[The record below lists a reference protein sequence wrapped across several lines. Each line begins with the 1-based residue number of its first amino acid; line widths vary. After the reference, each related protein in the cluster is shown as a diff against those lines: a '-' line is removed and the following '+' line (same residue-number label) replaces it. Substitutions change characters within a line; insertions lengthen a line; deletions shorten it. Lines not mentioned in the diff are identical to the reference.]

1 MPTCMFGRVHTF
13 PGSSAPVDVDVTKP
27 NVARVYDYYL
37 GGAHNFDADRDFAH
51 RIMAKFPEARTFALE
66 NRAFQRRAVRWVAG
80 QGVTQFLDLGS
91 GIPTV
96 GPTHETA
103 RSVRPD
109 ASVVYVDIEP
119 VAVAH
124 SSLMLEG
131 DPRAAIVQRDLRD
144 VPGVLR
150 EAARTLDFSRPVAVM
165 ILAML
170 HFLSDEDD
178 PAAVIARYSAALA
191 PGSYLVIS
199 HATVEGPV
207 GDRVAEAA
215 ARYAETTL
223 PGHMRDRTQVAN
235 MLAGLELVDPGYGD
249 GGPRIVW
256 TPEWHPDCEVRH
268 PEQSV
273 AYAAVARKP

>member
-1 MPTCMFGRVHTF
+1 MRFSGLGPKL
-13 PGSSAPVDVDVTKP
+13 DVDVHTP

-37 GGAHNFDADRDFAH
+37 GGAHNFDADRDFAN
-51 RIMAKFPEARTFALE
+51 RIIEKFPEARTFALE
-66 NRAFQRRAVRWVAG
+66 NRAFQRRAVRWVTG

-103 RSVRPD
+103 RAVHPD
-109 ASVVYVDIEP
+109 ARVVYVDIEP

-131 DPRAAIVQRDLRD
+131 DDRAAIVQHDLRD
-144 VPGVLR
+144 VDGVLR
-150 EAARTLDFSRPVAVM
+150 EAARTLDFDRPVAVM

-178 PAAVIARYSAALA
+178 PAAIIGRYAAALA
-191 PGSYLVIS
+191 PGSYLIIS

-235 MLAGLELVDPGYGD
+235 LLAGLDLVDPDHGD

-256 TPEWHPDCEVRH
+256 TPEWHPDSQVH
-268 PEQSV
+268 APEQSV

>member
-1 MPTCMFGRVHTF
+1 V
-13 PGSSAPVDVDVTKP
+13 
-27 NVARVYDYYL
+27 
-37 GGAHNFDADRDFAH
+37 
-51 RIMAKFPEARTFALE
+51 RTFALE

-91 GIPTV
+91 GVPTV

-109 ASVVYVDIEP
+109 ASVVYVDLEP

-124 SSLMLEG
+124 STLMLED
-131 DPRAAIVQRDLRD
+131 DPRAAIVQHDLRD
-144 VPGVLR
+144 VRGVLQ
-150 EAARTLDFSRPVAVM
+150 EARKTLDFSRPIAVM

-178 PAAVIARYSAALA
+178 PNAIIARYVDALA
-191 PGSYLVIS
+191 PGSYLIIS
-199 HATVEGPV
+199 HATAEGPV

-215 ARYAETTL
+215 ERYAETSL
-223 PGHMRDRTQVAN
+223 PGHLRDRTQVAS
-235 MLAGLELVDPGYGD
+235 MLAGLELVDPGNGD

-256 TPEWHPDCEVRH
+256 TPEWHPDGEVVH
-268 PEQSV
+268 PEQAV